1 MKRPPEIVITGLGP
15 EDAREYTLVALDS
28 ANHEKVFALAK
39 RIADRTGRTV
49 RVQDSDA
56 GLFGTFRTATKN

>member
-39 RIADRTGRTV
+39 RIADRTNGQGARL
-49 RVQDSDA
+49 RC
-56 GLFGTFRTATKN
+56 GTLWHI